1 MSSVRIWPPRPLFPK
16 WIYLFQ
22 AKEFASTSFPELS
35 LETSFPHLQAPPVI
49 PIPNVLAERYA
60 SPALQSI
67 WSAEG
72 RIVLE
77 REFWIAVM
85 KAQRDLGLDI
95 PADAIATYES
105 VIDVVDPV
113 SIMER
118 EKITRHDVK
127 ARIEEFND
135 LAGCEQIHKGMT
147 SRDLTEN
154 VEQLQV
160 FRSLLIIRNK
170 TIAALRRFR
179 ERSEQWSDLILTA
192 RTHNVAAQPT
202 TLGKRIAMF
211 GEELLSGLQALDSV
225 IACYAVRGLKGAVG
239 TQMDQ
244 LSLFEGNAEKVADL
258 EKRIVAHLGMP
269 AVWTNVG
276 QVYPRSLDFRVIAAL
291 TDLCS
296 GPSSFCKTLRLMAGH
311 ETASEG
317 FAPGQTGSSAM
328 PHKMNSRSC
337 ERVNGFHV
345 ILKGYLAMAAGLAGD
360 QWNEGDVSCSVV
372 RRVMLPDAFFTI
384 DGMFETFLTVLDQ
397 MDAYDAVIA
406 AETEHYLPFLMTT
419 TIMMEAVKAGVGR
432 ETAHKA
438 IKEHAVAT
446 VNDLRHGKIDRNN
459 LVERLAE
466 DKRLGLSREFLDAIL
481 ARGDRESGAAKSQ
494 ITAFAAAV
502 KKLEAA
508 SPEAAAYGPGSIL

>member
-1 MSSVRIWPPRPLFPK
+1 LAR
-16 WIYLFQ
+16 Q
-22 AKEFASTSFPELS
+22 AAR
-35 LETSFPHLQAPPVI
+35 V
-49 PIPNVLAERYA
+49 IPNVLAERYA

-85 KAQRDLGLDI
+85 KAQRDLGLEV
-95 PADAIATYES
+95 PAEAIAAYEA
-105 VIDVVDPV
+105 VKDRVDPA
-113 SIMER
+113 SIMAR

-135 LAGCEQIHKGMT
+135 LAGQEQVHKGMT

-160 FRSLLIIRNK
+160 YRSLLIIRDK
-170 TIAALRRFR
+170 TVATLRRFR
-179 ERSEQWSDLILTA
+179 ERSEQWSELVLTA

-202 TLGKRIAMF
+202 TLGKRVAMF
-211 GEELLSGLQALDSV
+211 GEELLSALTALDCV
-225 IACYAVRGLKGAVG
+225 IGHYSVRGLKGAVG

-244 LSLFEGNAEKVADL
+244 LSLFEGDAGKVADL
-258 EKRIVAHLGMP
+258 ERRIVSHLGMP

-276 QVYPRSLDFRVIAAL
+276 QVYPRSLDFRVVAAL
-291 TDLCS
+291 TDLAS

-372 RRVMLPDAFFTI
+372 RRIMLPDSFYTI
-384 DGMFETFLTVLDQ
+384 DGLFETFLTVLDQ
-397 MDAYDAVIA
+397 MDAYEAVIH
-406 AETEHYLPFLMTT
+406 AETAHYLPFLMTT

-446 VNDLRHGKIDRNN
+446 VNDLRHGKIDKNN
-459 LVERLAE
+459 LASRLA
-466 DKRLGLSREFLDAIL
+466 DDNRLGLSRAALDAIL
-481 ARGDRESGAAKSQ
+481 ARGDRESGAAKAQ
-494 ITAFAAAV
+494 VEAFAAEV
-502 KKLEAA
+502 RKLEAA
-508 SPEAAAYGPGSIL
+508 SPQAAAYGPGSIL

>member
-1 MSSVRIWPPRPLFPK
+1 MV
-16 WIYLFQ
+16 
-22 AKEFASTSFPELS
+22 
-35 LETSFPHLQAPPVI
+35 
-49 PIPNVLAERYA
+49 PNVLAERYA
-60 SPALQSI
+60 SPAMQAI

-85 KAQRDLGLDI
+85 KAQRELGLDV
-95 PADAIATYES
+95 PATAIAAYER
-105 VIDVVDPV
+105 VKDQVDTA
-113 SIMER
+113 SIMRR

-135 LAGCEQIHKGMT
+135 LAGHEQVHKGLT

-160 FRSLLIIRNK
+160 YRSLLVIRDK
-170 TIAALRRFR
+170 TVAALRRMR
-179 ERSEQWSDLILTA
+179 ERAELWADWVLTA

-202 TLGKRIAMF
+202 TLGKRVAMF
-211 GEELLSGLQALDSV
+211 GEELLGGLAGLDGV
-225 IACYAVRGLKGAVG
+225 IAGYAVRGLKGAVG
-239 TQMDQ
+239 TQLDQ
-244 LSLFEGNAEKVADL
+244 LSLFDGEAGKVAEL
-258 EKRIVAHLGMP
+258 EQRVLAHLGLP

-276 QVYPRSLDFRVIAAL
+276 QVYPRSLDFRVVAAL
-291 TDLCS
+291 TDLAS

-372 RRVMLPDAFFTI
+372 RRVMLPDAFFAS
-384 DGMFETFLTVLDQ
+384 DGVFETFLTILGQ
-397 MDAYDAVIA
+397 MDAWPALLA
-406 AETEHYLPFLMTT
+406 AETQRYLPFLMST
-419 TIMMEAVKAGVGR
+419 TILMEAVKAGVGR
-432 ETAHKA
+432 ETAHQA
-438 IKEHAVAT
+438 IKEQALAT
-446 VNDLRHGKIDRNN
+446 VRDLRHGTVVRND
-459 LVERLAE
+459 LLERLAG
-466 DKRLGLSREFLDAIL
+466 DGRLGLPLARLAAIL
-481 ARGDRESGAAKSQ
+481 ARGDRETGAAQAQ
-494 ITAFAAAV
+494 IATFAAAV
-502 KKLEAA
+502 RQLEAA
-508 SPEAAAYGPGSIL
+508 SPLAAAYAPGAIL

>member
-1 MSSVRIWPPRPLFPK
+1 MAPRDSKVGFS
-16 WIYLFQ
+16 FQ
-22 AKEFASTSFPELS
+22 LS
-35 LETSFPHLQAPPVI
+35 LETSVFASQAARV
-49 PIPNVLAERYA
+49 IPNVLAERYA
-60 SPALQSI
+60 SPALQAI

-72 RIVLE
+72 RIILE

-85 KAQRDLGLDI
+85 KAQRDLGLDV
-95 PADAIATYES
+95 PAEAIAAYES
-105 VIDVVDPV
+105 VKNSVDPA
-113 SIMER
+113 SIMAR

-135 LAGCEQIHKGMT
+135 LAGHEQVHKGMT

-160 FRSLLIIRNK
+160 YRSLLIIRDK
-170 TIAALRRFR
+170 TVATLRRFR
-179 ERSEQWSDLILTA
+179 ERSEQWSELILTA

-211 GEELLSGLQALDSV
+211 GEELLSALTALDCV
-225 IACYAVRGLKGAVG
+225 IGNYSVRGLKGAVG

-244 LSLFEGNAEKVADL
+244 LSLFEGDAAKVADL
-258 EKRIVAHLGMP
+258 EKRVVAHLGMP

-276 QVYPRSLDFRVIAAL
+276 QVYPRSLDFRVVAAL

-296 GPSSFCKTLRLMAGH
+296 GPSSFCKTLRLMAGN

-372 RRVMLPDAFFTI
+372 RRIFLPDSFYTI

-397 MDAYDAVIA
+397 MDAYEAVID
-406 AETEHYLPFLMTT
+406 AETAHYLPFLMTT

-432 ETAHKA
+432 ETAHHA

-446 VNDLRHGKIDRNN
+446 VNDLRQGIIDRND
-459 LVERLAE
+459 LIERLA
-466 DKRLGLSREFLDAIL
+466 DDSRLGLSREALDAII
-481 ARGDRESGAAKSQ
+481 ARGDNESGAAKSQ
-494 ITAFAAAV
+494 IEAFASAV
-502 KKLEAA
+502 RALEAA
-508 SPEAAAYGPGSIL
+508 SPQAAAYGPGAIL

>member
-1 MSSVRIWPPRPLFPK
+1 M
-16 WIYLFQ
+16 
-22 AKEFASTSFPELS
+22 
-35 LETSFPHLQAPPVI
+35 
-49 PIPNVLAERYA
+49 IPNVLAERYA

-85 KAQRDLGLDI
+85 KAQRDLGLDV
-95 PADAIATYES
+95 PAEAIAAYES
-105 VIDVVDPV
+105 VKDSVDAG
-113 SIMER
+113 SIMAR

-135 LAGCEQIHKGMT
+135 LAGHEQVHKGMT

-154 VEQLQV
+154 VEQLQIY
-160 FRSLLIIRNK
+160 RSLLIIRDK
-170 TIAALRRFR
+170 TVATLRRFR
-179 ERSEQWSDLILTA
+179 ERSEQWSELILTA

-211 GEELLSGLQALDSV
+211 GEELLSSLQALDSV
-225 IACYAVRGLKGAVG
+225 IAHYPVRGLKGAVG

-244 LSLFEGNAEKVADL
+244 LSLFEGDAGKVADL
-258 EKRIVAHLGMP
+258 EKRVVAHLSMP

-276 QVYPRSLDFRVIAAL
+276 QVYPRSLDFRVVAAL
-291 TDLCS
+291 TDLAS
-296 GPSSFCKTLRLMAGH
+296 GPSSFCKTLRLMAGN

-372 RRVMLPDAFFTI
+372 RRIMLPDSFYTI

-397 MDAYDAVIA
+397 MDAYEAVID
-406 AETEHYLPFLMTT
+406 AETTHYLPFLMTT

-446 VNDLRHGKIDRNN
+446 VNDLRQGNIDRNN
-459 LVERLAE
+459 LVERLA
-466 DKRLGLSREFLDAIL
+466 DDSRLGLSRAALDAIL
-481 ARGDRESGAAKSQ
+481 AKGDSESGAAKSQ
-494 ITAFAAAV
+494 IATFAAAV
-502 KKLEAA
+502 RKLETA
-508 SPEAAAYGPGSIL
+508 SPQAAAYGPGSIL

>member
-1 MSSVRIWPPRPLFPK
+1 M
-16 WIYLFQ
+16 
-22 AKEFASTSFPELS
+22 
-35 LETSFPHLQAPPVI
+35 
-49 PIPNVLAERYA
+49 
-60 SPALQSI
+60 QSI

-95 PADAIATYES
+95 PSAAIAAYES
-105 VIDVVDPV
+105 AKSKVDPA
-113 SIMER
+113 SIMAR

-135 LAGCEQIHKGMT
+135 LAGHEHIHKGLT

-160 FRSLLIIRNK
+160 FKSLEVVRDK
-170 TIAALRRFR
+170 AIATLRRFR
-179 ERSEQWSDLILTA
+179 ERSEEWSDLVLTA

-211 GEELLSGLQALDSV
+211 GEELLGALKNLETV
-225 IACYAVRGLKGAVG
+225 IGSYAVRGLKGAVG

-244 LSLFEGNAEKVADL
+244 LSLFGGDAAKVAAL
-258 EKRIVAHLGMP
+258 EKSVVAHLGIP
-269 AVWTNVG
+269 AVWDNVG
-276 QVYPRSLDFRVIAAL
+276 QVYPRSLDFRVVAAL
-291 TDLCS
+291 TDLAS

-360 QWNEGDVSCSVV
+360 QWNEGDVACSVV
-372 RRVMLPDAFFTI
+372 RRVMLPDAFYTI
-384 DGMFETFLTVLDQ
+384 DGMFETLLTVLDQ
-397 MDAYDAVIA
+397 MDAYEAVIA
-406 AETEHYLPFLMTT
+406 AETARYLPFLMTT

-438 IKEHAVAT
+438 IKEHALAT
-446 VNDLRHGKIDRNN
+446 VNDLRTGTVERNDLIDR
-459 LVERLAE
+459 LAK
-466 DKRLGLSREFLDAIL
+466 DSRLGLKREVLDAIL
-481 ARGDRESGAAKSQ
+481 AKGDQESGAAKSQ
-494 ITAFAAAV
+494 IVAFANAV

-508 SPEAAAYGPGSIL
+508 HPAAAAYGPGAIL

>member
-1 MSSVRIWPPRPLFPK
+1 V
-16 WIYLFQ
+16 
-22 AKEFASTSFPELS
+22 
-35 LETSFPHLQAPPVI
+35 
-49 PIPNVLAERYA
+49 IPNVLAERYA
-60 SPALQSI
+60 SPALQAI

-95 PADAIATYES
+95 PAEAIDAYER
-105 VIDVVDPV
+105 VKGQVDTG
-113 SIMER
+113 SIMAR
-118 EKITRHDVK
+118 EKVTRHDVK

-135 LAGCEQIHKGMT
+135 LAGHEQVHKGMT

-160 FRSLLIIRNK
+160 YRSLWIVRDK
-170 TIAALRRFR
+170 TIATLRRFR
-179 ERSEQWSDLILTA
+179 ERSEQWRDLVLTA

-202 TLGKRIAMF
+202 TLGKRVAMF
-211 GEELLSGLQALDSV
+211 GEELLSGLGALEAV
-225 IACYAVRGLKGAVG
+225 IASYAVRGLKGAVG

-244 LSLFEGNAEKVADL
+244 LSLFEGDTAKVAEL
-258 EKRIVAHLGMP
+258 EQRVVAHLGMP

-276 QVYPRSLDFRVIAAL
+276 QVYPRSLDFRVVAAL

-372 RRVMLPDAFFTI
+372 RRIMLPDSFYAI
-384 DGMFETFLTVLDQ
+384 DGMFETFLTVIDQ
-397 MDAYDAVIA
+397 MDAYEAVIA
-406 AETEHYLPFLMTT
+406 AETAHYLPFLMTT

-446 VNDLRHGKIDRNN
+446 VNDLRTGKIDRNN
-459 LVERLAE
+459 LVERLAG
-466 DKRLGLSREFLDAIL
+466 DTRLGLTREALDAIL
-481 ARGDRESGAAKSQ
+481 ARGDRESGAAKAQ
-494 ITAFAAAV
+494 IAAFSAAV
-502 KKLEAA
+502 AKLESAH
-508 SPEAAAYGPGSIL
+508 PQAAAYVPGSIL

>member
-1 MSSVRIWPPRPLFPK
+1 M
-16 WIYLFQ
+16 
-22 AKEFASTSFPELS
+22 
-35 LETSFPHLQAPPVI
+35 
-49 PIPNVLAERYA
+49 IPNVLAERYA
-60 SPALQSI
+60 SSATQAI

-95 PADAIATYES
+95 PAEAIAAYEKAKDS
-105 VIDVVDPV
+105 VDPG
-113 SIMER
+113 SIMARER
-118 EKITRHDVK
+118 ITRHDVK

-135 LAGCEQIHKGMT
+135 LAGHEHIHKGLT

-160 FRSLLIIRNK
+160 FRSLEVIRDK
-170 TIAALRRFR
+170 AVATLKRLRV
-179 ERSEQWSDLILTA
+179 RSEQWADVVITA

-211 GEELLSGLQALDSV
+211 GEELLGAFHALEDV
-225 IACYAVRGLKGAVG
+225 IARYPVRGLKGAVG

-244 LSLFEGNAEKVADL
+244 LSLFEGDAAKVADL
-258 EKRIVAHLGMP
+258 EKKVVSHLGIP

-276 QVYPRSLDFRVIAAL
+276 QVYPRSLDFRVVSVL
-291 TDLCS
+291 TDLAS
-296 GPSSFCKTLRLMAGH
+296 GPSSFSKTLRLMAGH

-345 ILKGYLAMAAGLAGD
+345 ILKGYLAMAGGLAGD

-372 RRVMLPDAFFTI
+372 RRVMLPDAFFAL
-384 DGMFETFLTVLDQ
+384 DGLFETFLTILDQ
-397 MDAYDAVIA
+397 MDAYPAVIA
-406 AETEHYLPFLMTT
+406 KENAHYLPFLMTT

-446 VNDLRHGKIDRNN
+446 VNDLRVGKTTVND
-459 LVERLAE
+459 LVVRLAGDE
-466 DKRLGLSREFLDAIL
+466 RIPLTGEQLAAIV
-481 ARGDRESGAAKSQ
+481 AEGESNAGAARAQ
-494 ITAFAAAV
+494 VAAFAAAV
-502 KKLEAA
+502 SAIEAA
-508 SPEAAAYGPGSIL
+508 HPQAAAYAPGSIL

>member
-1 MSSVRIWPPRPLFPK
+1 M
-16 WIYLFQ
+16 
-22 AKEFASTSFPELS
+22 
-35 LETSFPHLQAPPVI
+35 
-49 PIPNVLAERYA
+49 IPNVLAERYA
-60 SPALQSI
+60 SPALQAI
-67 WSAEG
+67 WSADG

-85 KAQRDLGLDI
+85 KAQRELGLDV
-95 PADAIATYES
+95 PAEAIAAYES
-105 VIDVVDPV
+105 VKNNVNPA
-113 SIMER
+113 SIMAR

-127 ARIEEFND
+127 ARIEEFNA
-135 LAGCEQIHKGMT
+135 LAGHEQVHKGMT

-160 FRSLLIIRNK
+160 YRSLHIIRHK
-170 TIAALRRFR
+170 TVASLRRFR
-179 ERSEQWSDLILTA
+179 ERSEQWGELILTA

-211 GEELLSGLQALDSV
+211 GEELLSGLQALDAV
-225 IACYAVRGLKGAVG
+225 IAAYAVRGLKGAVG

-244 LSLFEGNAEKVADL
+244 LSLFDGDAEKVAAL
-258 EKRIVAHLGMP
+258 EQRVVAHLGLP

-276 QVYPRSLDFRVIAAL
+276 QVYPRSLDFRVVAAL

-296 GPSSFCKTLRLMAGH
+296 GPSSFCKTLRLMAGN

-372 RRVMLPDAFFTI
+372 RRIMLPDSFYTI

-397 MDAYDAVIA
+397 MDAYEAVIA
-406 AETEHYLPFLMTT
+406 AETAHYLPFLMTT
-419 TIMMEAVKAGVGR
+419 TIMMEAVKSGIGR

-446 VNDLRHGKIDRNN
+446 VNDLRHGKIDSNN
-459 LVERLAE
+459 LIDRLAGDE
-466 DKRLGLSREFLDAIL
+466 RLGLSREALNAIL
-481 ARGDRESGAAKSQ
+481 AKGDRESGAAKAQ
-494 ITAFAAAV
+494 IAAFAAAV
-502 KKLEAA
+502 RKLEAA
-508 SPEAAAYGPGSIL
+508 SPQAAAYAPGSIL

>member
-1 MSSVRIWPPRPLFPK
+1 VA
-16 WIYLFQ
+16 Q
-22 AKEFASTSFPELS
+22 LS
-35 LETSFPHLQAPPVI
+35 NLPPV
-49 PIPNVLAERYA
+49 IPNVLAERYA
-60 SPALQSI
+60 SPAIQTI

-85 KAQRDLGLDI
+85 RAQRDLGLDVPQEAI
-95 PADAIATYES
+95 DAYEK
-105 VIDVVDPV
+105 VKDQVDVA
-113 SIMER
+113 SIMRRER
-118 EKITRHDVK
+118 VTRHDVK

-135 LAGCEQIHKGMT
+135 LAGHEQVHKGMT

-160 FRSLLIIRNK
+160 YRSLLVVRDK
-170 TIAALRRFR
+170 AVAALVRMRM
-179 ERSEQWSDLILTA
+179 RSEQWRDLVITA

-211 GEELLSGLQALDSV
+211 GEELLSGVQALESV
-225 IACYAVRGLKGAVG
+225 IQAYAVRGLKGAVG

-244 LSLFEGNAEKVADL
+244 LSLFEGDAAKVAEL
-258 EKRIVAHLGMP
+258 EKRVVEHLRMP
-269 AVWTNVG
+269 AVWGNVG
-276 QVYPRSLDFRVIAAL
+276 QVYPRSLDMRVVAAL

-296 GPSSFCKTLRLMAGH
+296 GPSSLCKTLRLMAGH

-345 ILKGYLAMAAGLAGD
+345 ILKGHLTMASGLAGD

-372 RRVMLPDAFFTI
+372 RRVMLPDAFFAI
-384 DGMFETFLTVLDQ
+384 DGMFETYLTILDQ
-397 MDAYDAVIA
+397 MDAYEAVIA
-406 AETEHYLPFLMTT
+406 AETAHYLPFLMTT

-446 VNDLRHGKIDRNN
+446 VNELRTGQIDRNN
-459 LVERLAE
+459 LIDRLAA
-466 DKRLGLSREFLDAIL
+466 DQRLGLSRSVLDGIIAG
-481 ARGDRESGAAKSQ
+481 GDQGYGAALSQ
-494 ITAFAAAV
+494 IAAFAAAV
-502 KKLEAA
+502 AKLEAQH
-508 SPEAAAYGPGSIL
+508 PQAAEYQPGSIL